1 MKFQSVMFSALLM
14 ASFAAAGPA
23 DSKTKDRSRVPGARL
38 ASAQVGGGTQKDAMA
53 LCESY
58 YGGQRFF
65 LGRERYAY
73 IEQCYHSA
81 TGMYPHQTQTNCKID
96 RC

>member
-1 MKFQSVMFSALLM
+1 MIAKSPSVVFSALLVV
-14 ASFAAAGPA
+14 SFAGAGPA
-23 DSKTKDRSRVPGARL
+23 ASKTKPRVQGAQL
-38 ASAQVGGGTQKDAMA
+38 ASAQVGGGAQRDAMA
-53 LCESY
+53 QCESY

-81 TGMYPHQTQTNCKID
+81 TGKYPHQTQTNCKVD